1 MRAVLL
7 SLALAA
13 TAASGPAQAQQS
25 NDPVME
31 NYAAYRA
38 ALARGDRPAA
48 EQAAEAALAASETR
62 DGDGGRTAVLAY
74 NLAVARLDA
83 GKAAEA
89 HDPAARAFALSESHG
104 SAAGLDPLLTRLVL
118 GQSELTT
125 APEAGRDRLL
135 AALAHANST
144 PAIDERAYPAAAALG
159 GWAFGAGQFDV
170 AQTAW
175 SAAAAHSPGTTP
187 VAVLLR
193 ERAHTGEAVA
203 LIAQHAGNPSAHERD
218 DAFAML
224 NDVVNAL
231 YPYALAERPDHAL
244 TPFQAAFAEAMAW
257 RDYGRAAY
265 TATPRE
271 VIPHN
276 LDGQVMCYV
285 RWHGS
290 TSLWDALDLAYSSDL
305 GGVVVFRIDIDDAG
319 VATRVDVA
327 SQAPAQDLRQNGTP
341 PLSRVRFRRAD
352 DSERDCTMPSVVFQ
366 TVVLEDTSTRRFR
379 PNRQQSAR

>member
-1 MRAVLL
+1 MRALLL
-7 SLALAA
+7 SLALVASAA
-13 TAASGPAQAQQS
+13 GLARAQQFS
-25 NDPVME
+25 DPVAE
-31 NYAAYRA
+31 NYVAYRA
-38 ALARGDRPAA
+38 ALARGDAAAA

-74 NLAVARLDA
+74 NLAVTRLNM
-83 GKAAEA
+83 GKLAEA
-89 HDPAARAFALSESHG
+89 HDPALRALTLSESQG
-104 SAAGLDPLLTRLVL
+104 AAAGLNPLLARLVL
-118 GQSELTT
+118 GQAELVT
-125 APEAGRDRLL
+125 APDAGRDRLL
-135 AALAHANST
+135 AALAHADSN
-144 PAIDERAYPAAAALG
+144 PAVDERAYPAAAALG
-159 GWAFGAGQFDV
+159 SWAFGAGQFDV

-175 SAAAAHSPGTTP
+175 NAAAAHSPDATP

-218 DAFAML
+218 DAYAML

-244 TPFQAAFAEAMAW
+244 TPFQAAFAEAKAW

-265 TATPRE
+265 TATPPE

-285 RWHGS
+285 RWHGN
-290 TSLWDALDLAYSSDL
+290 TPLWDALGLAHNVEA
-305 GGVVVFRIDIDDAG
+305 GGVVVFRINIDDAG

-327 SQAPAQDLRQNGTP
+327 SQAPTQDFRQNGTP
-341 PLSRVRFRRAD
+341 QLSRLRFRRAD

-366 TVVLEDTSTRRFR
+366 TVVLEETSTRRFR
-379 PNRQQSAR
+379 PNR